1 MTASVGLPSFHLDLD
16 AWALI
21 GALVAVYLVAIRRHP
36 SPGASRGQIAAFLG
50 GAGVLLAA
58 STWPMHD
65 VAEGYLYSA
74 HMAQHLLMTLL
85 AALLLVVGTP
95 AWMAQ
100 WLLRPRWLRATVR
113 CLARPVPGLIQFNV
127 VLVLSHWPVVV
138 EGTIRHH
145 PLHFVAHAV
154 LVVSAILMWLPV
166 ASPLREVPRLR
177 PPMQMLYLFLQTIVP
192 TVPASFL
199 TFGTTPLYPIY
210 ATFPRLW
217 GVDVLADQQMA
228 GLIMKVAAG
237 FYLWVIIAAIF
248 FRWYASEERGGGD
261 VLLWHDVE
269 AELRS
274 LDGSPQP
281 PA

>member
-1 MTASVGLPSFHLDLD
+1 MISSVALPGWHAHLD

-21 GALVAVYLVAIRRHP
+21 GSLVAVYLVALRRHP
-36 SPGASRGQIAAFLG
+36 DRGATRGQVAAFLG
-50 GAGVLLAA
+50 GAGALLLA
-58 STWPMHD
+58 SDWPVHD
-65 VAEGYLYSA
+65 IAEGYLYSA
-74 HMAQHLLMTLL
+74 HMAQHLLMTLV

-100 WLLRPRWLRATVR
+100 RLLRPRWLRATVR

-127 VLVLSHWPVVV
+127 ILVLSHWPVVV
-138 EGTIRHH
+138 EGTIRYH

-154 LVVSAILMWLPV
+154 LLLSAILMWLPV

-199 TFGTTPLYPIY
+199 TFGTSPLYPIY

-217 GVDVLADQQMA
+217 GIDVLADQQMA

-269 AELRS
+269 RELRS

>member
-1 MTASVGLPSFHLDLD
+1 MISAVALPGWHAHLD

-21 GALVAVYLVAIRRHP
+21 GGLVAVYLVALRRHP
-36 SPGASRGQIAAFLG
+36 TRGATRRQVVAFLS
-50 GAGVLLAA
+50 GAAALLVA
-58 STWPMHD
+58 SDWPVHD
-65 VAEGYLYSA
+65 IAEGYLYSA
-74 HMAQHLLMTLL
+74 HMAQHLLMTLV

-95 AWMAQ
+95 EWMAQ
-100 WLLRPRWLRATVR
+100 RLLRPRWLRATVR

-127 VLVLSHWPVVV
+127 ILVLSHWPVVV

-154 LVVSAILMWLPV
+154 LLLSAILMWMPV

-199 TFGTTPLYPIY
+199 TFGTSPLYPIY

-248 FRWYASEERGGGD
+248 FRWYASEDRSGGD

-269 AELRS
+269 RELRS